1 MSVRQPPIHCT
12 LVAEPWSRAPI
23 GPVHDDHHVR
33 VRVEIMG
40 SQKYRIV
47 GKSQS
52 VLMMIHPIIFT
63 RTRTLIRHGNAQW
76 ATAAI
81 VLGMH
86 SGQPLQL
93 CCMVL
98 GNVAPARSLMIR
110 PAPLQCGVDRATAG
124 HGA

>member
-81 VLGMH
+81 VLHG
-86 SGQPLQL
+86 SGE
-93 CCMVL
+93 C
-98 GNVAPARSLMIR
+98 GTRSLTDDSSCPIAVRSGPCYRWSWCVMT
-110 PAPLQCGVDRATAG
+110 CS
-124 HGA
+124 